1 MVLFFYWNLKG
12 VNNFKSKKERL
23 NEITE
28 VHIDLDQ
35 LWRDA
40 QNNAIDIKME
50 NMDLKGAYDAFLK
63 MREDIMEIM
72 KTVRELESDARQDLF
87 KH

>member
-1 MVLFFYWNLKG
+1 MKT
-12 VNNFKSKKERL
+12 KKERL

-63 MREDIMEIM
+63 MKEDIMEIM

>member
-1 MVLFFYWNLKG
+1 MKT
-12 VNNFKSKKERL
+12 KKERL

-63 MREDIMEIM
+63 MREDIMEIK

>member
-1 MVLFFYWNLKG
+1 MKT
-12 VNNFKSKKERL
+12 KKERL

-50 NMDLKGAYDAFLK
+50 NMDLEGAYDAFLK